1 MPASRPPVM
10 YDLPELSAR
19 LSMTSA
25 HLKISK
31 CPVACEI
38 DDIPD
43 VAVSSVTTL

>member
-38 DDIPD
+38 DIPD